1 MKKIFA
7 SLFISLFLAIPC
19 FSEDF
24 TLGMVQQRLHE
35 GMSQSEI
42 VCCLGTPNLITKNT
56 EGCETWVYDKK
67 SQSTTETCCRKWY
80 WLLLKGKRK
89 GCNSTE
95 TSQKALTVT
104 LNFNKNSCLES
115 YSYNSSSY

>member
-1 MKKIFA
+1 MKKKIT
-7 SLFISLFLAIPC
+7 SLFILLFLAAPG
-19 FSEDF
+19 FSEEF
-24 TLGMVQQRLHE
+24 TLGMAQQCLHP

-42 VCCLGTPNLITKNT
+42 VCCLGAPNLITKNAQ
-56 EGCETWVYDKK
+56 GCETWVYDKK

-80 WLLLKGKRK
+80 WIFFKGKRK

-104 LNFNKNSCLES
+104 INFDKNSCLEDF
-115 YSYNSSSY
+115 SYNSSSF